1 MALLLNVMSRLY
13 LAVFCLMAVV
23 GLVRPVS
30 AEAPKTRPPFPGLV
44 YIEMELTG
52 MR

>member
-1 MALLLNVMSRLY
+1 MSRIWLALLC
-13 LAVFCLMAVV
+13 LAAVI
-23 GLVRPVS
+23 GLIRPAG
-30 AEAPKTRPPFPGLV
+30 AEAPKTEPPYPGLV

>member
-1 MALLLNVMSRLY
+1 VALPLNVMSRLY
-13 LAVFCLMAVV
+13 LAVLCLLAVL
-23 GLVRPVS
+23 GLVRPAS
-30 AEAPKTRPPFPGLV
+30 AEAPKTQPPFPGLV

>member
-1 MALLLNVMSRLY
+1 MFRLFLALLCLF
-13 LAVFCLMAVV
+13 AVL
-23 GLVRPVS
+23 GPVKACA
-30 AEAPKTRPPFPGLV
+30 AEAPKTQPPYPGLV